1 MEMKR
6 KEITE
11 KQLAEIKE
19 ARRKNQNKKAEKRLQ
34 VLEMQAVGKKQKE
47 IQEATGFSRSYINAI
62 VKKYQEKG
70 LSAIVETRYPGNR
83 RNLSYEEE
91 EALLE
96 PFKAEAEAGHIV
108 EISRIKAAYV
118 EKVGHS
124 IGNGQIYYVLKR
136 HGWRKVMPRSQH
148 PQKASDEAIEAS
160 KKLRVRQGF
169 WLPV

>member
-1 MEMKR
+1 MKR
-6 KEITE
+6 KEINE
-11 KQLAEIKE
+11 AQKAEIE
-19 ARRKNQNKKAEKRLQ
+19 AARRKNQNKKAEKRLQ
-34 VLEMQAVGKKQKE
+34 VLALYAVGKKQKE
-47 IQEATGFSRSYINAI
+47 IQEVTEFSRSYINAI
-62 VKKYQEKG
+62 VRKYLEKG
-70 LSAIVETRYPGNR
+70 IGAITETQYPGNR

-108 EISRIKAAYV
+108 EISKIKAAYV

-148 PQKASDEAIEAS
+148 PQKASGEAIEAS
-160 KKLRVRQGF
+160 KKLRIRQGF

>member
-1 MEMKR
+1 MRMKR
-6 KEITE
+6 REINE
-11 KQLAEIKE
+11 AQLAEIE
-19 ARRKNQNKKAEKRLQ
+19 TARKKNQNKKAERRLQ
-34 VLEMQAVGKKQKE
+34 VLVLYAAGEKQTE
-47 IQEATGFSRSYINAI
+47 IQKRTEFSRSYINEI
-62 VKKYQEKG
+62 IEKYLEKG
-70 LSAIVETRYPGNR
+70 IGAITETRYPGNR

-91 EALLE
+91 ETLLE
-96 PFKAEAEAGHIV
+96 PYRAEAEAGRIV
-108 EISRIKAAYV
+108 EITEIKAAYV